1 MVTNQ
6 ELKHLLHDFES
17 DRVERKASASDRSK
31 IRRTICAFAND
42 LPGHGQPGVIFI
54 GVKDDGSCS
63 NLRITDELLKTLSNM
78 RSDGNIL
85 PPPTMVV
92 QKRILNGCEL
102 VVISAEPSDS
112 PPVRYQGRVWI
123 RVGPRLDIATSED
136 ERRLAERRRAIDL
149 PFDHRLVQGASLEDL
164 DIDFFEKTYLP
175 AAIPPDV
182 LEQNQR
188 PVEQQLAS
196 LRFLTKENI
205 PNFGA
210 ILVLGKEP
218 LAWIPCAYVQFLRIE
233 GKLLTD
239 PIKNPKELSGPLY
252 STLSWLDEL
261 LRINIS
267 TTIDVVSSS
276 QEVQRPDY
284 PVAALLQLV
293 RNAVMHRSYENT
305 NAPVKVY
312 WFSDRIEI
320 SNPGGLYGQVNP
332 ENFGKGA
339 TDYRNPLIAESMQVL
354 GFVQRFG
361 MGIPLAKHELERN
374 GNPPPEFQ
382 FEPGSF
388 LVTVR
393 RSS

>member
-1 MVTNQ
+1 
-6 ELKHLLHDFES
+6 
-17 DRVERKASASDRSK
+17 
-31 IRRTICAFAND
+31 
-42 LPGHGQPGVIFI
+42 
-54 GVKDDGSCS
+54 
-63 NLRITDELLKTLSNM
+63 
-78 RSDGNIL
+78 
-85 PPPTMVV
+85 
-92 QKRILNGCEL
+92 
-102 VVISAEPSDS
+102 
-112 PPVRYQGRVWI
+112 
-123 RVGPRLDIATSED
+123 
-136 ERRLAERRRAIDL
+136 
-149 PFDHRLVQGASLEDL
+149 
-164 DIDFFEKTYLP
+164 
-175 AAIPPDV
+175 
-182 LEQNQR
+182 
-188 PVEQQLAS
+188 VEQQLAS

-218 LAWIPCAYVQFLRIE
+218 LVWIPCAYVQFLRIE

-284 PVAALLQLV
+284 PVVALLQLV
-293 RNAVMHRSYENT
+293 RNAIMHRSYENT

-339 TDYRNPLIAESMQVL
+339 TDYRNPLIAESMRVL
-354 GFVQRFG
+354 GYVQRFG
-361 MGIPLAKHELERN
+361 MGIPLAKHELEQN

>member
-6 ELKHLLHDFES
+6 ELEHLLHDLES
-17 DRVERKASASDRSK
+17 DRVERKASAGDRSK

-42 LPGHGQPGVIFI
+42 LPDHGQPGVIFI
-54 GVKDDGSCS
+54 GINDDGSCS
-63 NLRITDELLKTLSNM
+63 NLRITDELLKTLSSM

-92 QKRILNGCEL
+92 QKHILDSCEL
-102 VVISAEPSDS
+102 AVIAVEPSDS
-112 PPVRYQGRVWI
+112 PPVRYQGRAWI
-123 RVGPRLDIATSED
+123 RVGPRLDIATGED
-136 ERRLAERRRAIDL
+136 ERRLAERRRAVDL
-149 PFDHRLVQGASLEDL
+149 PFDHRPVQNASLEDL
-164 DIDFFEKTYLP
+164 DIDFFKKTYLP
-175 AAIPPDV
+175 SAIPPDV

-210 ILVLGKEP
+210 ILVLGKES

-233 GKLLTD
+233 GRLLTD
-239 PIKNPKELSGPLY
+239 PIKNSKKLAGPLINV
-252 STLSWLDEL
+252 LDLLYEL
-261 LRINIS
+261 LKINIS
-267 TTIDVVSSS
+267 TTIDAVSSS
-276 QEVQRPDY
+276 QEIQRPDY
-284 PVAALLQLV
+284 PVMALLQLV

-305 NAPVKVY
+305 NAPIKVY

-320 SNPGGLYGQVNP
+320 SNPGGLYGQVNSK
-332 ENFGKGA
+332 NFGKGA
-339 TDYRNPLIAESMQVL
+339 TDYRNPLIAESMRVL
-354 GFVQRFG
+354 GYVQRFG
-361 MGIPLAKHELERN
+361 MGIPLAKHELEQN

>member
-6 ELKHLLHDFES
+6 ELEHLLHDLES
-17 DRVERKASASDRSK
+17 DQVERKASASDRSK

-102 VVISAEPSDS
+102 VVISVEPSDS

-175 AAIPPDV
+175 AAIPPDL
-182 LEQNQR
+182 LERNQR

-284 PVAALLQLV
+284 PVTALLQLV

-361 MGIPLAKHELERN
+361 MGIPLATHELEQN

>member
-6 ELKHLLHDFES
+6 ELEHLLQDLES
-17 DRVERKASASDRSK
+17 DRVERKASAGDRSK

-54 GVKDDGSCS
+54 GINDDGRCS
-63 NLRITDELLKTLSNM
+63 NLRITDELLKTLSSM

-92 QKRILNGCEL
+92 QKHILNGCEL
-102 VVISAEPSDS
+102 VVIAVEPSDS

-123 RVGPRLDIATSED
+123 RVGPRLDIATNED
-136 ERRLAERRRAIDL
+136 ERRLAGRRRAVDL
-149 PFDHRLVQGASLEDL
+149 PFDYRPVQGASLEDL
-164 DIDFFEKTYLP
+164 DIDFFRKTYLP
-175 AAIPPDV
+175 SAIPPDV

-210 ILVLGKEP
+210 ILVLGKESP
-218 LAWIPCAYVQFLRIE
+218 AWIPCAYVQFLRIE
-233 GKLLTD
+233 GRLLTD
-239 PIKNPKELSGPLY
+239 PIKNSKKLAGPLINV
-252 STLSWLDEL
+252 LDLLDEL

-267 TTIDVVSSS
+267 ATIDVISSS
-276 QEVQRPDY
+276 QEIQRPDY
-284 PVAALLQLV
+284 PVMALLQLV

-339 TDYRNPLIAESMQVL
+339 TDYRNPLIAESMRVL
-354 GFVQRFG
+354 GYVQRFG
-361 MGIPLAKHELERN
+361 MGIQLAKHELEQN

-393 RSS
+393 ISS